1 MIAQALAAKLNEK
14 LFGDN
19 LGGGLLGPALTA
31 VFGGFKAGGGGVDA
45 GKSYVV
51 GEQGPELFTPTTSGS
66 ITPNS
71 ALGGAGVTV
80 IQHINVGSG
89 VNRNDVML
97 AMNAAKNAAVAEVGD
112 AARRARSFA

>member
-1 MIAQALAAKLNEK
+1 
-14 LFGDN
+14 
-19 LGGGLLGPALTA
+19 
-31 VFGGFKAGGGGVDA
+31 
-45 GKSYVV
+45 
-51 GEQGPELFTPTTSGS
+51 
-66 ITPNS
+66 
-71 ALGGAGVTV
+71 VTV

>member
-1 MIAQALAAKLNEK
+1 
-14 LFGDN
+14 
-19 LGGGLLGPALTA
+19 
-31 VFGGFKAGGGGVDA
+31 VDA

-66 ITPNS
+66 ITPNG